1 MGRTGKRLTPIL
13 LVPAS
18 CRTMDPDTIWALPS
32 EMFALAN
39 EEIHIW
45 RVLLDHP
52 PVDLG
57 LLSTYLFP
65 EEAARAER
73 FVFPH
78 DKNQFIAGRGMLRVI
93 LGRYLGMPPG
103 SISIQKGPHE
113 KPYVSANSGKPSL
126 HFNLSHSHGLA
137 LYAFALRGQ
146 VGIDLEKLRP
156 EFATKEVAEQFFSPA
171 EQEELLRLPPEGRI
185 QGFFNCWTRKEAYV
199 KATGK
204 GLQVLLD
211 SFAVTLTPGRPPTL
225 RAADSDR
232 WTLFSFC
239 PAPGYT
245 AAAIVEGKGWS
256 SRFYD
261 WKVSP

>member
-78 DKNQFIAGRGMLRVI
+78 DKNQFIAGRVI

-225 RAADSDR
+225 RAADS
-232 WTLFSFC
+232 
-239 PAPGYT
+239 Y
-245 AAAIVEGKGWS
+245 
-256 SRFYD
+256 
-261 WKVSP
+261 